1 MRIKVFLF
9 WLVTV
14 IIVFVFTAPLAWIF
28 LTSIKSRPDIL
39 HVGIDKLFLF
49 SPTLS
54 NYQHLFQW
62 TLFVRE
68 LGNTAIVAI
77 ASTVLVMAVS
87 VPAAYSF
94 SRYNTGGGH
103 LLFVTISTRMFP
115 GIVAAIPFFFAFSK
129 LGLMDTHLGLT
140 LLIFYFNMSFATFLL
155 FGFFRDVPEEL
166 EQAAAID
173 GYGRL
178 DVLRRVVFPLIMPGV
193 AVTAVFCL
201 VWSWNE
207 FLYSVLFTKIVART
221 VSVGLALFWGS
232 IEIQWGPMCAGAS
245 IAILPTLLAAW
256 FMQRYIIRGLT
267 FGAVKG

>member
-1 MRIKVFLF
+1 MRIKAFLF
-9 WLVTV
+9 WLATV
-14 IIVFVFTAPLAWIF
+14 VIVLVFIGPLGWIF
-28 LTSIKSRPDIL
+28 LTSIKPRADIL
-39 HVGIDKLFLF
+39 HVGLDRLFTF
-49 SPTLS
+49 SPTTA
-54 NYQHLFQW
+54 NYEHLFQW

-68 LGNTAIVAI
+68 VGNTAVVAI
-77 ASTVLVMAVS
+77 ASTILVMTVAI
-87 VPAAYSF
+87 PAAYSF
-94 SRYNTGGGH
+94 ARFNTGSGH

-155 FGFFRDVPEEL
+155 FGFFREIPAEL
-166 EQAAAID
+166 EHAAMVD

-178 DVLRRVVFPLIMPGV
+178 EILRRIVFPLIGPGV

-207 FLYSVLFTKIVART
+207 FLYSLLFTKIVART

-245 IAILPTLLAAW
+245 LAIIPTLIAAW